1 LHVEELHERRAPSVD
16 ARGIRPPPAYAIEAG
31 STTGGTTVLVLRGEL
46 DMAAAPTLRARLEL
60 PAGTSAL
67 VIDLSEVAFVDSAI
81 LKEMLRARDELA
93 ARGVGLV
100 LAAVSPP
107 VQRLLDL
114 TRTSGLFEHAPDVEA
129 ALARPRA

>member
-1 LHVEELHERRAPSVD
+1 VEELHEPRAPSDD

-31 STTGGTTVLVLRGEL
+31 STTGGIVVLALRGEL
-46 DMAAAPTLRARLEL
+46 DMAAAPTLRARLEP
-60 PAGTSAL
+60 PADAPAL
-67 VIDLSEVAFVDSAI
+67 VLDLSEAAFVDSAV

-114 TRTSGLFEHAPDVEA
+114 TRTSGLFAHAPDVETA
-129 ALARPRA
+129 VKRLGA